1 MTISRA
7 RFLRGAACLALA
19 GVAGPVA
26 VPAVRAADRDVVD
39 LMASRGEFQRFL
51 TLCQRANITE
61 ELKAPGPFTVFA
73 PTDAAFGRIPES
85 LIADLAGAG
94 GERVPDMVR
103 LRAWMLFHVVQGQ
116 HPSAGW
122 TNTQELAT
130 LNGGRLRVDVPQGEP
145 MRVLNATNPT
155 LYTGGFGA
163 GGLATN
169 RIAAIASPDLVAS
182 NGMVHAIDNVLLP

>member
-19 GVAGPVA
+19 GVAAPLAGPA
-26 VPAVRAADRDVVD
+26 ARASDRDVVD
-39 LMASRGEFQRFL
+39 LLSARGGFDRFL
-51 TLCQRANITE
+51 TLCQRANVTD
-61 ELKAPGPFTVFA
+61 ELKAVGPFTVFA
-73 PTDAAFGRIPES
+73 PDDAAFGRIPES

-103 LRAWMLFHVVQGQ
+103 LRAWVLFHVVQGR
-116 HPSAGW
+116 HGSASW
-122 TNTQELAT
+122 TNTQELQT

-145 MRVLNATNPT
+145 MRVLNASNPT

-169 RIAAIASPDLVAS
+169 RIAAIQTPDLVAS

>member
-7 RFLRGAACLALA
+7 RFLRGAASLALA
-19 GVAGPVA
+19 GVAAPLA
-26 VPAVRAADRDVVD
+26 APAARASDRDVID
-39 LMASRGEFQRFL
+39 LLSAQGDFDRFL
-51 TLCQRANITE
+51 TLCQRANVTDD
-61 ELKAPGPFTVFA
+61 LKAAGPFTIFA
-73 PTDAAFGRIPES
+73 PTNAAFGRIPES
-85 LIADLAGAG
+85 LIADLAGTD
-94 GERVPDMVR
+94 GERVADMVR
-103 LRAWMLFHVVQGQ
+103 LRAWMLFHVVQGR

-122 TNTQELAT
+122 TNTQELQT

-169 RIAAIASPDLVAS
+169 RIAAIQTPDLVAS